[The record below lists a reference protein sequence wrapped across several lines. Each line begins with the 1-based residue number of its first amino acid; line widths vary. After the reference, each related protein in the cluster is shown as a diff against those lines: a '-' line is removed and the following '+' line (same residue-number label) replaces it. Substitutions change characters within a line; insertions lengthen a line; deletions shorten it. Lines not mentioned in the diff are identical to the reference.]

1 MGFRPYRRACQH
13 DPVLVDDVE
22 AIRAL
27 IHRYAELIDLGDLD
41 AVAALF
47 THGSWSSPGRGT
59 PLRGAAQV
67 RRAYDGV
74 ILYDGIPCTKHVISN
89 VTIEITDDGES
100 GTARSYF
107 TVLQARPDLPLQPII
122 AGRYH
127 DRFERVDGRWRFA
140 DRQII
145 PDLIGD
151 LSRHLRG
158 GDL

>member
-1 MGFRPYRRACQH
+1 
-13 DPVLVDDVE
+13 VLTDDVE

-27 IHRYAELIDLGDLD
+27 IHRYAELIDLGELD

-47 THGSWSSPGRGT
+47 THGTWSSPGRGT
-59 PLRGAAQV
+59 PLRGAEQV

-74 ILYDGIPCTKHVISN
+74 ILYDGIPSTKHVISN
-89 VTIEITDDGES
+89 VTIEIADDGVTA
-100 GTARSYF
+100 TARSYF

-127 DRFERVDGRWRFA
+127 DRFERADDAWRFA

-151 LSRHLRG
+151 LSRHLRDAAG
-158 GDL
+158 LD

>member
-1 MGFRPYRRACQH
+1 VPA
-13 DPVLVDDVE
+13 DDVD

-27 IHRYAELIDLGDLD
+27 IHEYAERLDDGDLD
-41 AVAALF
+41 GVAELF
-47 THGSWSSPGRGT
+47 ADATWGSPGRGA
-59 PLRGAAQV
+59 PLRGADRV

-74 ILYDGIPCTKHVISN
+74 ILYEGKPSTKHVITN
-89 VTIEITDDGES
+89 VTVDVGSDG
-100 GTARSYF
+100 TTAAARSYF

-127 DRFERVDGRWRFA
+127 DRFECVDGRWRFA

-151 LSRHLRG
+151 LSRHMRNA
-158 GDL
+158 DL

>member
-1 MGFRPYRRACQH
+1 VRT
-13 DPVLVDDVE
+13 DDVE

-27 IHRYAELIDLGDLD
+27 IHEYAELIDLGQLD

-47 THGSWSSPGRGT
+47 THGTWSSPGRGT
-59 PLRGAAQV
+59 PLRGAEQV
-67 RRAYDGV
+67 RHAYDGV

-89 VTIEITDDGES
+89 VTIEIADDAA
-100 GTARSYF
+100 TAAARSYF
-107 TVLQARPDLPLQPII
+107 TVLQSRPDFPLQPVI

-127 DRFERVDGRWRFA
+127 DRFELADGSWRFA

-151 LSRHLRG
+151 LSHHLRDV
-158 GDL
+158 DL

>member
-1 MGFRPYRRACQH
+1 
-13 DPVLVDDVE
+13 VLTDDVE

-27 IHRYAELIDLGDLD
+27 IHRYAELIDLGELD

-47 THGSWSSPGRGT
+47 THGTWSSPGRGT
-59 PLRGAAQV
+59 PLRGAEQV

-74 ILYDGIPCTKHVISN
+74 ILYDGIPSTKHVISN
-89 VTIEITDDGES
+89 VTIEIADDGATA
-100 GTARSYF
+100 TARSYF

-127 DRFERVDGRWRFA
+127 DRFERVAGRWRFA

-151 LSRHLRG
+151 LSRHLRDAAG
-158 GDL
+158 LD